1 MPKDTDG
8 VKISE
13 AVTFVGPF
21 YFEQESMKAVDI
33 IRCEK
38 RMIESFSNAIFL
50 LDDAACQ
57 GTLAEIMYAGSLG
70 KTLHLFYVQHNEN
83 EETESE
89 LHAVCWY
96 PTQFCQMTKK
106 PVYLKSVSQCWRC
119 CK

>member
-1 MPKDTDG
+1 
-8 VKISE
+8 
-13 AVTFVGPF
+13 
-21 YFEQESMKAVDI
+21 MKAVDI

-38 RMIESFSNAIFL
+38 RMIESFSDAIFL

-57 GTLAEIMYAGSLG
+57 GTLTEIMYAGSLG

-83 EETESE
+83 KETESE

-106 PVYLKSVSQCWRC
+106 PVYLKSVSQC
-119 CK
+119 